1 MTWKHST
8 MMTHKHSRNKT
19 QPHQLHLLFET
30 TVKKKH
36 KRFQC
41 PPPLE
46 FKFRRALF
54 PPPSTTSVTDQTTPY
69 QPTASRTTVSASNPS
84 EYQCLL
90 FLLLSLSKLLSKL
103 LSPHPTSLETVKK
116 LTLFIFFSYFQCVKF
131 LFCLNCWKLK

>member
-1 MTWKHST
+1 MTWEHST

-19 QPHQLHLLFET
+19 QPHQLHLLFKT
-30 TVKKKH
+30 KKKH
-36 KRFQC
+36 KRFKC
-41 PPPLE
+41 PPPSE

-54 PPPSTTSVTDQTTPY
+54 QPPSTTSVTDQTTPY

-103 LSPHPTSLETVKK
+103 LSPHPTSLETVKY
-116 LTLFIFFSYFQCVKF
+116 LTLFIFLLLFSVKF
-131 LFCLNCWKLK
+131 LFCFCFI